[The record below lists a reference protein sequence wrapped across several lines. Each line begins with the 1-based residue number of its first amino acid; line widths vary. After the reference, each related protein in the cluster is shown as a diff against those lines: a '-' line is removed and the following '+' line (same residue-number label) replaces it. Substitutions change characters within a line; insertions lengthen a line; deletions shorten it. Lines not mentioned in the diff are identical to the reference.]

1 MSFSRSA
8 IILGVLGLAAP
19 AFSQDWT
26 GSGRLEGRVL
36 DPDGKPVP
44 DVVVKL
50 DNPGAGGGPTTKT
63 DKKGRWAYLGL
74 AAGNWNIDFEAAGFA
89 TKKVAA
95 TLMSEAVRL
104 PPLEV
109 RLEKAV
115 AKGPPPEVM
124 EAIAKGDAAYKE
136 GRWAEARAEY
146 EKLLALRPDLAS
158 TLNIQIAR
166 CFKQEG
172 NIEKQ
177 LDFLQKVLDAD
188 PANVE
193 IRALMAMEAVEAGM
207 LERGLDL
214 LSALDPATIKNPDVF
229 FNIGVGFRNRDKPD
243 AAVSY
248 FSKAITVDPA
258 HADSYFQRALTL
270 FGLQKFPEAKLDFQ
284 KVVELTPEGP
294 QAETAKKVLEQLK

>member
-1 MSFSRSA
+1 MSLSRGA
-8 IILGVLGLAAP
+8 IVLGILGLAAP

-26 GSGRLEGRVL
+26 GSGRLEGKVL
-36 DPDGKPVP
+36 DPDGKPLA

-50 DNPGAGGGPTTKT
+50 DNPARGGGPTTKT

-95 TLMSEAVRL
+95 TLPSEVTRL
-104 PPLEV
+104 PAMEV
-109 RLEKAV
+109 RLEKA
-115 AKGPPPEVM
+115 APKGPPPEVM

-136 GRWAEARAEY
+136 GRWTEARTEY
-146 EKLLALRPDLAS
+146 ERLLTMRPDLAP

-166 CFKQEG
+166 CYKQEG

-177 LDFLQKVLDAD
+177 LEFLQRVLDAD
-188 PANVE
+188 PANAD

-243 AAVSY
+243 AAISY
-248 FSKAITVDPA
+248 FSKAIAVDPA
-258 HADSYFQRALTL
+258 YVDGYFQRALTF
-270 FGLQKFPEAKLDFQ
+270 FGQQKFAEAKLDFQ

-294 QAETAKKVLEQLK
+294 QAETAKKVIEQLK